1 MNQKTADLEKKKK
14 ATDLGKDNIKGLLV
28 KLAIPAIT
36 AQLINALYNIVDR
49 IYIGHIA
56 ENGDLAL
63 TGLGLAFPII
73 MLIAAFASLMAQGG
87 APLAAIHMGKGENDK
102 AEKMMGNS
110 FTMLIAVGIILM
122 VIFQIFKTPILYAVG
137 ASSNTITFAEDYL
150 RIYLIGTIPVMISLG
165 LNMYINTQ
173 GFSKEGM
180 VTVLIGAILNIILDP
195 IFIFTFDMGVKGA
208 AWATITSQT
217 VSALWVLKFLYGKKT
232 NLRLKLKSMLPDFK
246 IIMPSLALGVSP
258 FVMYSTESLINV
270 VLNTML
276 QKTGGDM
283 AVGAM
288 TIISSLMQFVFLPLQ
303 GLSQGAQPITSYNF
317 GAKQYG
323 RVKETFQLLFKSCL
337 AMGIIMWCIVMFF
350 TSFLAGFFTPN
361 QELIA
366 FTVPAMR
373 IYFFMVPA
381 MGVQTSCQQ
390 SFIATGQA
398 KISLFLALLR
408 KIILLMPLAILLGNL
423 GGAKGVF
430 VAEPVADF
438 LAATT
443 TFILFMKRREYI
455 FGKKAQ

>member
-102 AEKMMGNS
+102 AERMMGNS

-122 VIFQIFKTPILYAVG
+122 VLFQIFKTPILYAVG
-137 ASSNTITFAEDYL
+137 ASPNTISFAEDYL

-180 VTVLIGAILNIILDP
+180 ITVLIGAILNIILDP

-337 AMGIIMWCIVMFF
+337 GMSAIMWCIVMFF

-366 FTVPAMR
+366 FTIPAMR

-408 KIILLMPLAILLGNL
+408 KIILLMPLAILFGNL

-430 VAEPVADF
+430 IAEPVADF

-443 TFILFMKRREYI
+443 TFLLFMKRREYI
-455 FGKKAQ
+455 FGKKTQ

>member
-1 MNQKTADLEKKKK
+1 MNQQ
-14 ATDLGKDNIKGLLV
+14 ATDLGKDDIKGLLI
-28 KLAIPAIT
+28 KLAVPAIT

-49 IYIGHIA
+49 VYIGHIA
-56 ENGDLAL
+56 EDGDLAL

-73 MLIAAFASLMAQGG
+73 MLISAFASLMAQGG

-110 FTMLIAVGIILM
+110 FTMLIGTGIILM
-122 VIFQIFKTPILYAVG
+122 ILFQIFKTPILYMVG
-137 ASSNTITFAEDYL
+137 ASPNTISFAEDYL
-150 RIYLIGTIPVMISLG
+150 GIYLIGTIPVMIALG
-165 LNMYINTQ
+165 LNMFINTQ

-180 VTVLIGAILNIILDP
+180 VTVLIGAVLNIVLDP
-195 IFIFTFDMGVKGA
+195 IFIFVFDMGVKGA
-208 AWATITSQT
+208 AWATIISQA

-232 NLRLKLKSMLPDFK
+232 NLRLGLKNMIPDFK
-246 IIMPSLALGVSP
+246 IIFPSLALGVSP
-258 FVMYSTESLINV
+258 FVMYSTESLITI

-276 QKTGGDM
+276 QRTGGDM

-317 GAKQYG
+317 GAKTYG
-323 RVKETFQLLFKSCL
+323 RVKQTFRLLIISCL
-337 AMGIIMWCIVMFF
+337 GMAVIMWCIVMSF

-381 MGVQTSCQQ
+381 MGIQISCQQ
-390 SFIATGQA
+390 SFLATGQA

-408 KIILLMPLAILLGNL
+408 KIILLIPLAILFGILF
-423 GGAKGVF
+423 GATGVF
-430 VAEPVADF
+430 IAEPVADL

-443 TFILFMKRREYI
+443 TFLLFMKRRRYI
-455 FGKKAQ
+455 FGEN

>member
-1 MNQKTADLEKKKK
+1 MNQKIADLEKKKK
-14 ATDLGKDNIKGLLV
+14 TTDLGKDNIKGLLV

-137 ASSNTITFAEDYL
+137 ASPNTITFAEDYL

-195 IFIFTFDMGVKGA
+195 IFIFTFNMGVKGA

-232 NLRLKLKSMLPDFK
+232 NLRLKLKSMMPDFK
-246 IIMPSLALGVSP
+246 VIMPSLALGVSP

-317 GAKQYG
+317 GAKQYA

-337 AMGIIMWCIVMFF
+337 AMGVIMWFVVMFF
-350 TSFLAGFFTPN
+350 TSFLAGFFTPS

-408 KIILLMPLAILLGNL
+408 KIILLMPLAILFGNL

-455 FGKKAQ
+455 FGKKTQ